1 MADRRV
7 CGAEHPDKPGVYCE
21 RKICVEYHRSGT
33 EIWDNPRRMPPK
45 KSDPVKMADVIRRT
59 RARARRTDPG
69 TSHEAAASVGDLTQA
84 QQAILEIIAERP
96 RTDEEVY
103 AVVVARGLRIS
114 VSGTRTRRR
123 ELVDAGLVEDSGQ
136 VKLTGVGRRTIV
148 WRAT

>member
-21 RKICVEYHRSGT
+21 RKVCVEYHRSGT

-69 TSHEAAASVGDLTQA
+69 PSPAAAAAAARPGPAPAAASWWTPGWW
-84 QQAILEIIAERP
+84 
-96 RTDEEVY
+96 RTP
-103 AVVVARGLRIS
+103 
-114 VSGTRTRRR
+114 
-123 ELVDAGLVEDSGQ
+123 
-136 VKLTGVGRRTIV
+136 GRSS
-148 WRAT
+148 